1 MQRPEVASPGMCCM
15 WLLRRAGSGGKMKTP
30 FDPRHQ
36 RRIHIMQA
44 LFSNSFPG
52 GVPEKT
58 VGDILAQAPMID
70 EKIQAAAPEWP
81 VEKIAKIDL
90 AVLRLAAYELLVNK
104 KEPPKVIIDEA
115 IELAKTFGNEA
126 SPGFIN
132 GVLGTILKEIL

>member
-1 MQRPEVASPGMCCM
+1 
-15 WLLRRAGSGGKMKTP
+15 MKTP

-52 GVPEKT
+52 GVPEKAVADT
-58 VGDILAQAPMID
+58 LAQTPLLD

-81 VEKIAKIDL
+81 IDKIAKIDL
-90 AVLRLAAYELLVNK
+90 AVLRLATYELIIDK
-104 KEPPKVIIDEA
+104 KEPPKVVIDEA
-115 IELAKTFGNEA
+115 IELAKTFGNDA

-132 GVLGTILKEIL
+132 GVLGTILKDI